1 MLIGLNNYMIS
12 VELKTKP
19 RIKQWLRDNEI
30 DATAVE
36 ICLNILL
43 NQIRELSYHSQ
54 KYIEIKKYKNNG
66 SGYYFGFDEVHI
78 TENLDQN
85 GWSKEKKLDT
95 FAGHFLHEI
104 RHWMQ
109 DNMLGV
115 EESKLNYTDE
125 DCDNES
131 YAYKYNRW
139 EVDARRFERRYKKEF
154 IDLYHTIE
162 KLADKPDIA

>member
-1 MLIGLNNYMIS
+1 MIS
-12 VELKTKP
+12 VELKAKP
-19 RIKQWLRDNEI
+19 KINRWLRSNEI
-30 DATAVE
+30 DVNVVE
-36 ICLNILL
+36 MCLNIIL
-43 NQIRELSYHSQ
+43 NKIRSWRKNSY
-54 KYIEIKKYKNNG
+54 KDIEIKKYKNNG

-95 FAGHFLHEI
+95 FTGHFLHEI

-125 DCDNES
+125 QCDNGS
-131 YAYKYNRW
+131 SVYKYNRW

-162 KLADKPDIA
+162 KLSTKPDLS

>member
-1 MLIGLNNYMIS
+1 MIS
-12 VELKTKP
+12 VELKAKPKITK
-19 RIKQWLRDNEI
+19 WLRRNEI
-30 DATAVE
+30 DVSVVE
-36 ICLNILL
+36 MCLNIIL
-43 NQIRELSYHSQ
+43 NKIRIWRKNSYMD
-54 KYIEIKKYKNNG
+54 IEIKKYKNNG

-95 FAGHFLHEI
+95 FTGHFLHEI

-154 IDLYHTIE
+154 IDLYHTIK

>member
-1 MLIGLNNYMIS
+1 MIS
-12 VELKTKP
+12 VELKAKP
-19 RIKQWLRDNEI
+19 KINRWLRRNEI
-30 DATAVE
+30 DVNVVE
-36 ICLNILL
+36 MCLNIIL
-43 NQIRELSYHSQ
+43 NKIRSWRKNSY
-54 KYIEIKKYKNNG
+54 KDIEIKKYKNNG

-95 FAGHFLHEI
+95 FTGHFLHEI

-125 DCDNES
+125 QCDNGS
-131 YAYKYNRW
+131 SVYKYNRW

-162 KLADKPDIA
+162 KLSTKPDLS

>member
-1 MLIGLNNYMIS
+1 MVS

-19 RIKQWLRDNEI
+19 RIKRWLKDNEI
-30 DATAVE
+30 DVTVVE
-36 ICLNILL
+36 MCLNIIL
-43 NQIRELSYHSQ
+43 NQIRSWKRHSQ
-54 KYIEIKKYKNNG
+54 KNIEIKKYKNNG

-85 GWSKEKKLDT
+85 GWAKEKKLDT
-95 FAGHFLHEI
+95 FANHFLHEI

-115 EESKLNYTDE
+115 AESKLNYTDE
-125 DCDNES
+125 ECDNDS
-131 YAYKYNRW
+131 RAYKYNRW

-154 IDLYHTIE
+154 IELYHTIE
-162 KLADKPDIA
+162 KLSAKPDLS

>member
-1 MLIGLNNYMIS
+1 MTL

-19 RIKQWLRDNEI
+19 RIKRWLRDNEI
-30 DATAVE
+30 DTTVVE
-36 ICLNILL
+36 MCLNIIL
-43 NQIRELSYHSQ
+43 NQIREWSYHSQ
-54 KYIEIKKYKNNG
+54 RYIEIKKYKHNG

-78 TENLDQN
+78 TENLDQH

-125 DCDNES
+125 DCDNER

-162 KLADKPDIA
+162 KLSTKPDIT